1 MKECEGSFFMRNGQL
16 EQCAD
21 FDPCFLQDPYYIYE
35 VFRVID
41 GVPLFLEDHH
51 ERLLLTTRLS
61 DITEALVPHDL
72 PHQVSMIIKAN
83 NLITGNM
90 KIVVHQQAT
99 GACLTVF
106 LIYIAEHQYPTRE
119 QFEKGVEVV
128 LFEGIRANPNAKVMD
143 VSLRNKTNEVKQ
155 QQDVYET
162 LLVDQHHCITEG
174 SRSNVFFVRNNQLI
188 TPPLEDVLPGVT
200 RKHII
205 DLCARH
211 QIPFSEEKVPAT
223 ALAELEAVFI
233 SGTSRKVLPVKQ
245 IDSHSYN
252 VDHPL
257 VRKIQQ
263 AFDQEVH
270 EYIAHHKQ

>member
-1 MKECEGSFFMRNGQL
+1 MRNGQL

-21 FDPCFLQDPYYIYE
+21 FDPCFLQDPFYIYE

-41 GVPLFLEDHH
+41 GVPLFIEDHH

-61 DITEALVPHDL
+61 GITEGLVPHDL
-72 PHQVSMIIKAN
+72 SQQVGMVIRAN
-83 NLITGNM
+83 QLVTGNM

-106 LIYIAEHQYPTRE
+106 LIYVSEHQYPTSE

-143 VSLRNKTNEVKQ
+143 VSLRNQTNEVKQ
-155 QQDVYET
+155 KQDVYET
-162 LLVDQHHCITEG
+162 LLVDQHQCITEG
-174 SRSNVFFVRNNQLI
+174 SRSNVFFVKNNQLI

-211 QIPFSEEKVPAT
+211 QIPFREEKVQAA
-223 ALAELEAVFI
+223 ALADMEAVFI

-245 IDSHSYN
+245 INSWSYN
-252 VDHPL
+252 VNHPL
-257 VRKIQQ
+257 VRLIQQ
-263 AFDQEVH
+263 AFDQEVR
-270 EYIAHHKQ
+270 EYVARHKP